1 MAIASTRI
9 TLFSIDQGDVKS
21 ISSIAGIFIAKTYMP
36 QQPSSQGPQLSFSAN
51 QHKTKY
57 SIKKATPHLLRIELF
72 ILLSPNSISGCLN
85 IIINI
90 GVTAYCPFRIITLYL
105 QELEVHFF

>member
-1 MAIASTRI
+1 MTIASTRI

-57 SIKKATPHLLRIELF
+57 SIKKANPHLLRIELF
-72 ILLSPNSISGCLN
+72 ILLSPNSISSCLK
-85 IIINI
+85 IIINT
-90 GVTAYCPFRIITLYL
+90 GVTAYLY
-105 QELEVHFF
+105 